1 MVRKKQ
7 KDNYYIIRLL
17 CSISSNTNDSSLM
30 RLFLSIFLFSS
41 LLNSQINPNNIDIVR
56 DNYGVPHIFAKTDA
70 ELAYGLAWANAED
83 DFTTIQEAY
92 LAGNGMLSKYIGLE
106 GAPADFITQFIGSK
120 EIIDEKIGEISEE
133 YYDVISG
140 YAQGLNSYARN
151 NPDKVLYKKLF
162 PITPKMM
169 MMYSQLQL
177 FISNQGADWAGR
189 ILNNDTQDDFLDQ
202 NLTGSN
208 VIAMNS
214 NKTDNGET
222 FLAINTHQPLEGPTS
237 WYEVHLNSEEGTN
250 IIGTLYP
257 GTPHVLIGVN
267 ENLGWSHTVN
277 YPDKTDVFKLRMKNN
292 RKYIVDGEEYKLEK
306 LKAKISIKVLGIPIT
321 INRKYFKSIYGP
333 TLKNKSG
340 YYSIRTPTLFNIRA
354 LEQWWRMGK
363 SKNFTEFYNNLKM
376 KQIPGFNIGYADK
389 YDTIFYL
396 SNAILP
402 KRAEGYNWKG
412 VVTGDTKKTLWDK
425 FYKVEDLPQVIQPNA
440 GFIYNAN
447 HSPFK
452 STSIDENPKEEDYN
466 SNMGFET
473 YDNNRS
479 IRLKHLIDS
488 YEKVSF
494 KDFKKIKYDNSFPS
508 KFNYSF
514 MDISIIENLKLKNE
528 DLNFEILSK
537 IQKWDRSTNIDSNGA
552 AIYGVLYYNLV
563 RNYRDQIL
571 ENNNIV
577 TKEILLSALSD
588 VNFYLKENFGSI
600 DITLGDYQKLVR
612 GDKEI
617 PIWGLPDVIT
627 AMTSRPYKNGKI
639 RVFAGESYIGLIRF
653 TKDGPEMES
662 IISYGNSDN
671 SNSDHYSD
679 QMELY
684 SKFKTKKMTF
694 NRDDIYR
701 NAKSIYKPK

>member
-7 KDNYYIIRLL
+7 KDNYYNFRLL
-17 CSISSNTNDSSLM
+17 CSVSNNTNDYTLM
-30 RLFLSIFLFSS
+30 RFFLSVFLFTS
-41 LLNSQINPNNIDIVR
+41 LLNSQINTNNIDIVR

-83 DFTTIQEAY
+83 DFKTIQEAY
-92 LAGNGMLSKYIGLE
+92 LAGNAMLSKYIGLE

-120 EIIDEKIGEISEE
+120 EIIDDKIGEISKD
-133 YYDVISG
+133 YFDVISG
-140 YAQGLNSYARN
+140 YAQGLNSYAKN

-189 ILNNDTQDDFLDQ
+189 IINNDTQDEFLNQ
-202 NLTGSN
+202 NLAGSN

-277 YPDKTDVFKLRMKNN
+277 YPDKTDVFKLKMKNN
-292 RKYIVDGEEYKLEK
+292 RKYVVDGEEYNLEK
-306 LKAKISIKVLGIPIT
+306 LKAKISIKVLGIPIN
-321 INRKYFKSIYGP
+321 INRKYYRSIYGP

-376 KQIPGFNIGYADK
+376 KQIPGFNIGYADR
-389 YDTIFYL
+389 YDTIFYI
-396 SNAILP
+396 SNGIIP

-412 VVTGDTKKTLWDK
+412 IVPGDTKKTLWTEYYDI
-425 FYKVEDLPQVIQPNA
+425 EELPQVIQPKA
-440 GFIYNAN
+440 GFIYDAN

-452 STSIDENPKEEDYN
+452 STSAEENPKEENY
-466 SNMGFET
+466 SKRMGYET

-479 IRLKHLIDS
+479 SRLIELIES
-488 YEKVSF
+488 YDKVSYQDF
-494 KDFKKIKYDNSFPS
+494 KDIKYDNSFPS
-508 KFNYSF
+508 KFNYNF
-514 MDISIIENLKLKNE
+514 MDISIIETLKIDRDN
-528 DLNFEILSK
+528 DLFEMLDI
-537 IQKWDRSTNIDSNGA
+537 IQKWNRKTDIDSKGA
-552 AIYGVLYYNLV
+552 GIYGILYYQLV
-563 RNYRDQIL
+563 LKYRNEIQKND
-571 ENNNIV
+571 NTV
-577 TKEILLSALSD
+577 SKETLLSALAD
-588 VNFYLKENFGSI
+588 TKAYLIDNFGSI
-600 DITLGDYQKLVR
+600 DITLGDFQKLVR

-627 AMTSRPYKNGKI
+627 AMSSRPYKDGKFK
-639 RVFAGESYIGLIRF
+639 VTQGESYIGLVRF
-653 TKDGPEMES
+653 NQNGPVLES

-671 SNSDHYSD
+671 PDSEHYTD
-679 QMELY
+679 QMDLY
-684 SKFKTKKMTF
+684 SKFETKKMVF
-694 NRDDIYR
+694 DKEQVYKDAKRIY
-701 NAKSIYKPK
+701 NPN

>member
-1 MVRKKQ
+1 
-7 KDNYYIIRLL
+7 
-17 CSISSNTNDSSLM
+17 
-30 RLFLSIFLFSS
+30 
-41 LLNSQINPNNIDIVR
+41 
-56 DNYGVPHIFAKTDA
+56 
-70 ELAYGLAWANAED
+70 
-83 DFTTIQEAY
+83 
-92 LAGNGMLSKYIGLE
+92 ML
-106 GAPADFITQFIGSK
+106 
-120 EIIDEKIGEISEE
+120 
-133 YYDVISG
+133 
-140 YAQGLNSYARN
+140 
-151 NPDKVLYKKLF
+151 
-162 PITPKMM
+162 
-169 MMYSQLQL
+169 MYSQLQL

-189 ILNNDTQDDFLDQ
+189 ILNNDTENDYLDQ

-214 NKTDNGET
+214 NKTSSGET
-222 FLAINTHQPLEGPTS
+222 FLAINTHQPLDGPS
-237 WYEVHLNSEEGTN
+237 AWYEVHLQSKEGTN

-277 YPDKTDVFKLRMKNN
+277 YPDKTDVFKLKMKD
-292 RKYIVDGEEYKLEK
+292 KSSYIVDDEIHKLEK
-306 LKAKISIKVLGIPIT
+306 FNAEVYIKVLGIPIK
-321 INRKYFKSIYGP
+321 IKRKYYKSIFGP

-340 YYSIRTPTLFNIRA
+340 FYSIRTPTLFNLSA
-354 LEQWWRMGK
+354 LEQWWKMGK
-363 SKNFTEFYNNLKM
+363 SKNFTEFYEALKM
-376 KQIPGFNIGYADK
+376 NSIPGFNVGYADK
-389 YDTIFYL
+389 NDTIFYL

-412 VVTGDTKKTLWDK
+412 VVSGDTKKTLWDE
-425 FYKVEDLPQVIQPNA
+425 FYKVEDLPQVIQPNS
-440 GFIYNAN
+440 GYIYNAN

-452 STSIDENPKEEDYN
+452 STSNDENPKEKNYSRD
-466 SNMGFET
+466 MGFET

-494 KDFKKIKYDNSFPS
+494 EDFKKIKYDNSFPS

-528 DLNFEILSK
+528 DFNFELLSR

-577 TKEILLSALSD
+577 SKEILLSALSD
-588 VNFYLKENFGSI
+588 VNFYLIENFGSI

-662 IISYGNSDN
+662 VISYGNSDN

>member
-1 MVRKKQ
+1 MLML
-7 KDNYYIIRLL
+7 RLL
-17 CSISSNTNDSSLM
+17 LLLLLFTTTISY
-30 RLFLSIFLFSS
+30 
-41 LLNSQINPNNIDIVR
+41 SQINPENIDIVR
-56 DNYGVPHIFAKTDA
+56 DQFGIPHIFGKTDA
-70 ELAYGLAWANAED
+70 EVAYGLAWANAED
-83 DFTTIQEAY
+83 DFNTIQEAY
-92 LAGNGMLSKYIGLE
+92 LAGNAMLSNYIGLK

-120 EIIDEKIGEISEE
+120 ELIDEKIGEISND
-133 YYDVISG
+133 YLKVISA
-140 YAQGLNSYARN
+140 YAQGLNSYAEK

-189 ILNNDTQDDFLDQ
+189 ILNNDTQDDYLDQ

-257 GTPHVLIGVN
+257 GTPHILIGVN

-277 YPDKTDVFKLRMKNN
+277 YPDKTDVFKLRMVDNK
-292 RKYIVDGEEYKLEK
+292 KYIVDGEEYELEK
-306 LKAKISIKVLGIPIT
+306 LKAKIHIKILGIPIK

-333 TLKNKSG
+333 TLKNKLG
-340 YYSIRTPTLFNIRA
+340 YYSIRTPTFFNVRA

-363 SKNFTEFYNNLKM
+363 SKNFTEFYNTLKM

-389 YDTIFYL
+389 YDTIFYI
-396 SNAILP
+396 SNGIIP
-402 KRAEGYNWKG
+402 KRAEGFNWKG
-412 VVTGDTKKTLWDK
+412 IVPGDTKKTLWTD
-425 FYKVEDLPQVIQPNA
+425 YYDIEDLPQVIQPKA
-440 GFIYNAN
+440 GFIYDAN

-452 STSIDENPKEEDYN
+452 STSAEENPKEEDY
-466 SNMGFET
+466 SERMGYET

-479 IRLKHLIDS
+479 TRLIELIESYDKIS
-488 YEKVSF
+488 YEDF
-494 KDFKKIKYDNSFPS
+494 KDIKYDNSFPT

-514 MDISIIENLKLKNE
+514 MDISVIENLTIDPNN
-528 DLNFEILSK
+528 DLFEILDI
-537 IQKWDRSTNIDSNGA
+537 IQKWNRKTDIYSQGA
-552 AIYGVLYYNLV
+552 GVYGVLYYQLI
-563 RNYRDQIL
+563 RNYRNEIQT
-571 ENNNIV
+571 NNNTV
-577 TKEILLSALSD
+577 SEETLLSAMVDTNS
-588 VNFYLKENFGSI
+588 YLIDNFGSI
-600 DITLGDYQKLVR
+600 NITLGDFQKLVR
-612 GDKEI
+612 GDKEL

-627 AMTSRPYKNGKI
+627 AMSSRPYKDGK
-639 RVFAGESYIGLIRF
+639 REVNQGESYIGLVRF
-653 TKDGPEMES
+653 NERGPILES
-662 IISYGNSDN
+662 VISYGNSDN
-671 SNSDHYSD
+671 PNSDHYTD

-694 NRDDIYR
+694 DKENIYR
-701 NAKSIYKPK
+701 EAKSIYNPN

>member
-7 KDNYYIIRLL
+7 KDNYYNFRLL
-17 CSISSNTNDSSLM
+17 CSVSNNTNDYTLM
-30 RLFLSIFLFSS
+30 RFFLSVFLFTS
-41 LLNSQINPNNIDIVR
+41 LLNSQINTNNIDIVR

-83 DFTTIQEAY
+83 DFKTIQEAY
-92 LAGNGMLSKYIGLE
+92 LAGNAMLSKYIGLE

-120 EIIDEKIGEISEE
+120 EIIDDKIGEISKD
-133 YYDVISG
+133 YFDVISG
-140 YAQGLNSYARN
+140 YAQGLNSYAKN

-189 ILNNDTQDDFLDQ
+189 IINNDTQDEFLNQ
-202 NLTGSN
+202 NLAGSN

-277 YPDKTDVFKLRMKNN
+277 YPDKTDVFKLKMKNN
-292 RKYIVDGEEYKLEK
+292 RKYVVDGEEYNLEK
-306 LKAKISIKVLGIPIT
+306 LKAKISIKVLGIPIN
-321 INRKYFKSIYGP
+321 INRKYYRSIYGP

-376 KQIPGFNIGYADK
+376 KQIPGFNIGYADR
-389 YDTIFYL
+389 YDTIFYI
-396 SNAILP
+396 SNGIIP

-412 VVTGDTKKTLWDK
+412 IVPGDTKKTLWTEYYDI
-425 FYKVEDLPQVIQPNA
+425 EDLPQVIQPKA
-440 GFIYNAN
+440 GFIYDAN

-452 STSIDENPKEEDYN
+452 STSAEENPKEENY
-466 SNMGFET
+466 SKRMGYET

-479 IRLKHLIDS
+479 SRLIELIES
-488 YEKVSF
+488 YDKVSYQDF
-494 KDFKKIKYDNSFPS
+494 KDIKYDNSFPS
-508 KFNYSF
+508 KFNYNF
-514 MDISIIENLKLKNE
+514 MDISIIETLKIDRDN
-528 DLNFEILSK
+528 DLFEMLDI
-537 IQKWDRSTNIDSNGA
+537 IQKWNRKTDIDSKGA
-552 AIYGVLYYNLV
+552 GIYGILYYQLV
-563 RNYRDQIL
+563 LKYRNEIQKND
-571 ENNNIV
+571 NTV
-577 TKEILLSALSD
+577 SKETLLSALAD
-588 VNFYLKENFGSI
+588 TKAYLIDNFGSI
-600 DITLGDYQKLVR
+600 DITLGDFQKLVR

-627 AMTSRPYKNGKI
+627 AMSSRPYKDGKFK
-639 RVFAGESYIGLIRF
+639 VTQGESYIGLVRF
-653 TKDGPEMES
+653 NQNGPVLES

-671 SNSDHYSD
+671 PDSEHYTD
-679 QMELY
+679 QMDLY
-684 SKFKTKKMTF
+684 SKFETKKMVF
-694 NRDDIYR
+694 DKEQVYKDAKRIY
-701 NAKSIYKPK
+701 NPN

>member
-7 KDNYYIIRLL
+7 KDNYYNFRLL
-17 CSISSNTNDSSLM
+17 CSVSNNTNDYTLM
-30 RLFLSIFLFSS
+30 RFFLSVFLFTS
-41 LLNSQINPNNIDIVR
+41 LLNSQINTNNIDIVR

-83 DFTTIQEAY
+83 DFKTIQEAY
-92 LAGNGMLSKYIGLE
+92 LAGNAMLSKYIGLE

-120 EIIDEKIGEISEE
+120 EIIDDKIGEISKD
-133 YYDVISG
+133 YFDVISG
-140 YAQGLNSYARN
+140 YAQGLNSYAKN

-189 ILNNDTQDDFLDQ
+189 IINNDTQDEFLNQ
-202 NLTGSN
+202 NLAGSN

-277 YPDKTDVFKLRMKNN
+277 YPDKTDVFKLKMKNN
-292 RKYIVDGEEYKLEK
+292 RKYIVDGEEYNLEK
-306 LKAKISIKVLGIPIT
+306 LKAKISIKVLGIPIN
-321 INRKYFKSIYGP
+321 INRKYYRSIYGP

-376 KQIPGFNIGYADK
+376 KQIPGFNIGYADR
-389 YDTIFYL
+389 YDTIFYI
-396 SNAILP
+396 SNGIIP

-412 VVTGDTKKTLWDK
+412 IVPGDTKKTLWTEYYDI
-425 FYKVEDLPQVIQPNA
+425 EDLPQVIQPKA
-440 GFIYNAN
+440 GFIYDAN

-452 STSIDENPKEEDYN
+452 STSAEENPKEENY
-466 SNMGFET
+466 SKRMGYET

-479 IRLKHLIDS
+479 SRLIELIES
-488 YEKVSF
+488 YDKVSYQDF
-494 KDFKKIKYDNSFPS
+494 KDIKYDNSFPS
-508 KFNYSF
+508 KFNYNF
-514 MDISIIENLKLKNE
+514 MDISIIETLKIDRDN
-528 DLNFEILSK
+528 DLFEMLDI
-537 IQKWDRSTNIDSNGA
+537 IQKWNRKTDIDSKGA
-552 AIYGVLYYNLV
+552 GIYGILYYQLV
-563 RNYRDQIL
+563 LKYRNEIQKND
-571 ENNNIV
+571 NTV
-577 TKEILLSALSD
+577 SKETLLSALAD
-588 VNFYLKENFGSI
+588 TKAYLIDNFGSI
-600 DITLGDYQKLVR
+600 DITLGDFQKLVR

-627 AMTSRPYKNGKI
+627 AMSSRPYKDGKFK
-639 RVFAGESYIGLIRF
+639 VTQGESYIGLVRF
-653 TKDGPEMES
+653 NQNGPVLES

-671 SNSDHYSD
+671 PDSEHYTD
-679 QMELY
+679 QMDLY
-684 SKFKTKKMTF
+684 SKFETKKMVF
-694 NRDDIYR
+694 DKEQVYKDAKRIY
-701 NAKSIYKPK
+701 NPN

>member
-1 MVRKKQ
+1 MLML
-7 KDNYYIIRLL
+7 RLL
-17 CSISSNTNDSSLM
+17 LFTTTISY
-30 RLFLSIFLFSS
+30 
-41 LLNSQINPNNIDIVR
+41 SQINPENIDIVR
-56 DNYGVPHIFAKTDA
+56 DQFGIPHIFGKTDA
-70 ELAYGLAWANAED
+70 EVAYGLAWANAED
-83 DFTTIQEAY
+83 DFNTIQEAY
-92 LAGNGMLSKYIGLE
+92 LAGNAMLSNYIGLK

-120 EIIDEKIGEISEE
+120 ELIDEKIGEISND
-133 YYDVISG
+133 YLKVISA
-140 YAQGLNSYARN
+140 YAQGLNSYAEK

-189 ILNNDTQDDFLDQ
+189 ILNNDTQDDYLDQ

-257 GTPHVLIGVN
+257 GTPHILIGVN

-277 YPDKTDVFKLRMKNN
+277 YPDKTDVFKLRMVDNK
-292 RKYIVDGEEYKLEK
+292 KYIVDGEEYELEK
-306 LKAKISIKVLGIPIT
+306 LKAKIHIKILGIPIK

-333 TLKNKSG
+333 TLKNKLG
-340 YYSIRTPTLFNIRA
+340 YYSIRTPTFFNVRA

-363 SKNFTEFYNNLKM
+363 SKNFTEFYNTLKM

-389 YDTIFYL
+389 YDTIFYI
-396 SNAILP
+396 SNGIIP
-402 KRAEGYNWKG
+402 KRAEGFNWKG
-412 VVTGDTKKTLWDK
+412 IVPGDTKKTLWTD
-425 FYKVEDLPQVIQPNA
+425 YYDIEDLPQVIQPKA
-440 GFIYNAN
+440 GFIYDAN

-452 STSIDENPKEEDYN
+452 STSAEENPKEEDY
-466 SNMGFET
+466 SERMGYET

-479 IRLKHLIDS
+479 TRLIELIESYDKIS
-488 YEKVSF
+488 YEDF
-494 KDFKKIKYDNSFPS
+494 KDIKYDNSFPT

-514 MDISIIENLKLKNE
+514 MDISVIENLTIDPNN
-528 DLNFEILSK
+528 DLFEILDI
-537 IQKWDRSTNIDSNGA
+537 IQKWNRKTDIYSQGA
-552 AIYGVLYYNLV
+552 GVYGVLYYQLI
-563 RNYRDQIL
+563 RNYRNEIQT
-571 ENNNIV
+571 NNNTV
-577 TKEILLSALSD
+577 SEETLLSAMVDTNS
-588 VNFYLKENFGSI
+588 YLIDNFGSI
-600 DITLGDYQKLVR
+600 NITLGDFQKLVR
-612 GDKEI
+612 GDKEL

-627 AMTSRPYKNGKI
+627 AMSSRPYKDGKREVI
-639 RVFAGESYIGLIRF
+639 QGESYIGLVRF
-653 TKDGPEMES
+653 NERGPILES
-662 IISYGNSDN
+662 VISYGNSDN
-671 SNSDHYSD
+671 PNSDHYTD

-694 NRDDIYR
+694 DKENIYR
-701 NAKSIYKPK
+701 EAKSIYNPN